1 MGKKDAVPRGLRSPR
16 YYLNRELSWLEF
28 NDRVL
33 QEGLCR
39 DLPVLER
46 LKFLAIVSSNLDEF
60 FMIRVASLM
69 QMQSA
74 GVRKR
79 DVAGMT
85 PRQQLQAIRRRVCR
99 MIEQHGQA
107 LRSALEEL
115 AQHGIQVLRPQDWTE
130 DQRQWLRRYF
140 QRELKEQL
148 SPLNLSELKPLP
160 ILPGLRLQIAALV
173 ASPHLASGDS
183 ASSSLVA
190 VPVPASCKRFVQLPG
205 REGVQLACLEDV
217 IAENLDL
224 VYPGRMIKIC
234 TVFRITRDADVPI
247 QDDDASDLLSNV
259 QQAVLDR
266 RRRAIVRLEIA
277 ASAPPELIKAIRK
290 SLHVEEWLIYRIDSL
305 LDATCLWELIGQ
317 KGWEHLRVPDWPPQT
332 AQDLLGQENLWE
344 AIQDHDVLLFHPYES
359 FEPIIQLLQQAAED
373 PNVLA
378 IKQTLYRTTGDSPIV
393 AALERA
399 AQNGK
404 EVTVLVE
411 LKARFEES
419 RNLRW
424 ARRLEDAGCYVLY
437 GLAGLKT
444 HAKALLIVRREA
456 DQIRRYVHLSTGN
469 YNERTARL
477 YSDIGLLSCDRDLTA
492 DVAALFNLLTGQSE
506 PVGWNRLVIAPT
518 GLRQHFLDLIQREAE
533 LSTPEQPGLIMA
545 KLNSLQDPE
554 ICRALYRASQKGV
567 RILLN
572 VRGICILRPGLPG
585 VSENIEVIS
594 IVDRF
599 LEHARIFY
607 FHNGGHE
614 EVYLGSADWMSRNL
628 DRRLEIL
635 FPVLQPN
642 LRRRLID
649 ILKTFFADNVKA
661 WRLRPD
667 GHYERLSPQTEPI
680 RAQEIFY
687 KQAVAAVR
695 EAEQTQRQFRPLA
708 RPQQD

>member
-1 MGKKDAVPRGLRSPR
+1 MAKKDGPKDKLRSPR

-33 QEGLCR
+33 REGLDR
-39 DLPVLER
+39 QLPVLER

-69 QMQSA
+69 QMQLA

-79 DVAGMT
+79 DPAGLT
-85 PRQQLQAIRRRVCR
+85 PTQQLQAIRRRVRR
-99 MIEQHGQA
+99 MVEEHSTGV
-107 LRSALEEL
+107 RSALEEL
-115 AQHGIQVLRPQDWTE
+115 AQHGIQVLRPSDWT
-130 DQRQWLRRYF
+130 DPQRQWLRRYF
-140 QRELKEQL
+140 QREIQDQL
-148 SPLNLSELKPLP
+148 SPLSLSELNPMP

-173 ASPHLASGDS
+173 IPADPSPRAPEAAH
-183 ASSSLVA
+183 LVA
-190 VPVPASCKRFVQLPG
+190 VPVPAKCKRFVQLPG
-205 REGVQLACLEDV
+205 QEGLTLVCIEDV
-217 IAENLDL
+217 IIENLDL
-224 VYPGRMIKIC
+224 VYPGRMIKSS

-247 QDDDASDLLSNV
+247 QDDDASDLLSTV

-266 RRRAIVRLEIA
+266 RRRQIVRLEVSARADRQLLKALQERLQIA
-277 ASAPPELIKAIRK
+277 EPL
-290 SLHVEEWLIYRIDSL
+290 VYRIDGL
-305 LDATCLWELIGQ
+305 LDATCLWELIGRE
-317 KGWEHLRVPDWPPQT
+317 GYEHLRVPDWPPQT
-332 AQDLLGQENLWE
+332 PRDLLGQENLWE

-359 FEPIIQLLQQAAED
+359 FDPVVQLLQEAADD

-378 IKQTLYRTTGDSPIV
+378 IKQTLYRTSGDSPIV
-393 AALERA
+393 RSLERA

-404 EVTVLVE
+404 EVIVLVE
-411 LKARFEES
+411 LKARFEEA
-419 RNLRW
+419 RNLQW

-444 HAKALLIVRREA
+444 HAKALLIVRREE
-456 DQIRRYVHLSTGN
+456 DRIRRYVHLSTGN

-477 YSDIGLLSCDRDLTA
+477 YSDIGLLSADRDLAA

-518 GLRQHFLDLIQREAE
+518 GLRRYFLDLIQREAE

-545 KLNSLQDPE
+545 KVNSLQDAE

-567 RILLN
+567 KILLN
-572 VRGICILRPGLPG
+572 VRGICVLRPGVPN
-585 VSENIEVIS
+585 VSETIEVVS

-635 FPVLQPN
+635 FPIVQPN

-661 WRLRPD
+661 WRLCPD
-667 GHYERLSPQTEPI
+667 GRYERVPREGEAI
-680 RAQEIFY
+680 RAQEWFY
-687 KQAVAAVR
+687 KEAVAAVR
-695 EAEQTQRQFRPLA
+695 QAQQIQGPFRPLA
-708 RPQQD
+708 GPQPQ

>member
-1 MGKKDAVPRGLRSPR
+1 MVKKDAPQGKLRSPR

-33 QEGLCR
+33 REGLDR
-39 DLPVLER
+39 QLPVLER

-69 QMQSA
+69 QMQLA

-79 DVAGMT
+79 DPAGLT
-85 PRQQLQAIRRRVCR
+85 PTQQLQAIRRRVRR
-99 MIEQHGQA
+99 MVEEHSTA
-107 LRSALEEL
+107 VRSALEEL
-115 AQHGIQVLRPQDWTE
+115 ARHGIQVLRPPDWT
-130 DQRQWLRRYF
+130 DQQRQWLRRYF
-140 QRELKEQL
+140 QREIQDQL
-148 SPLNLSELKPLP
+148 SPLSLSELNPMP

-173 ASPHLASGDS
+173 VPNDPSDRTPDTVR
-183 ASSSLVA
+183 LVA
-190 VPVPASCKRFVQLPG
+190 VPVPAKCKRFVELPA
-205 REGVQLACLEDV
+205 RDELALVCIEDV
-217 IAENLDL
+217 IIENLDL
-224 VYPGRMIKIC
+224 VYPGRMIKSS

-247 QDDDASDLLSNV
+247 QDDDASDLLSTV

-266 RRRAIVRLEIA
+266 RRRQIVRLEVSAGTDRQLLKTILQKLQIA
-277 ASAPPELIKAIRK
+277 KPL
-290 SLHVEEWLIYRIDSL
+290 VYWIDGL
-305 LDATCLWELIGQ
+305 LDATCLWELIGRE
-317 KGWEHLRVPDWPPQT
+317 GYEHLRVPDWPPQT
-332 AQDLLGQENLWE
+332 PQDLLGHENLWE
-344 AIQDHDVLLFHPYES
+344 AIRDHDVLLFHPYES
-359 FEPIIQLLQQAAED
+359 FEPVVQLLQEAADD

-378 IKQTLYRTTGDSPIV
+378 IKQTLYRTSGDSPIV
-393 AALERA
+393 RSLERA

-404 EVTVLVE
+404 EVIVLVE
-411 LKARFEES
+411 LKARFEEA
-419 RNLRW
+419 RNLQW
-424 ARRLEDAGCYVLY
+424 VRRLEDAGCYVLY

-444 HAKALLIVRREA
+444 HAKALLIVRREE
-456 DQIRRYVHLSTGN
+456 DRIRRYVHLSTGN

-477 YSDIGLLSCDRDLTA
+477 YSDIGLLSADGDLAA

-518 GLRQHFLDLIQREAE
+518 GLRRYFLDLIHREAE

-545 KLNSLQDPE
+545 KVNSLQDAE

-567 RILLN
+567 KILLN
-572 VRGICILRPGLPG
+572 VRGICVLRPGLPN
-585 VSENIEVIS
+585 VSETIEVVS

-635 FPVLQPN
+635 FPILLPN

-667 GHYERLSPQTEPI
+667 GCYERVSREGEPT
-680 RAQEIFY
+680 RAQELFY
-687 KQAVAAVR
+687 KKATAAVR
-695 EAEQTQRQFRPLA
+695 QTQQIQGPFRPLA
-708 RPQQD
+708 RPQQQ